1 MADEYFSHRSAR
13 GVQDVENADWATSRP
28 EILGLVIIAG
38 VLSAPVYLILQA
50 WFGYTW
56 AGRWRIVALIPF
68 AGLVAFTCADLR
80 APVVFS
86 DLIGAVVL
94 FAPLGSIYLVM
105 AGISRLTIRT
115 YSASCDQRGRCAKG
129 LT

>member
-1 MADEYFSHRSAR
+1 M
-13 GVQDVENADWATSRP
+13 ENAHWAASRP

-50 WFGYTW
+50 WFGYAW

-68 AGLVAFTCADLR
+68 AGLVAFTGADLR

-94 FAPLGSIYLVM
+94 FAPLGFIYLVI
-105 AGISRLTIRT
+105 AGIARLTTRI
-115 YSASCDQRGRCAKG
+115 YLSSFDQR
-129 LT
+129 